1 MNRFYSKSVKFTQ
14 NIFFPAQLLNMYI
27 GTFEAITGLPVIF
40 GYIFFFTVGAAIGSF
55 LNVVIHRVPREE
67 SIVFPNS
74 ACPKCGK
81 AINSYDNIPILS
93 WLILRGKCRNCKN
106 PISPRYPAVELLNAL
121 LFVLIFW
128 QIGFNPFLPV
138 ALIFVTT
145 IVALI
150 FIDAENMILPDV
162 INFPLLF
169 FALLVRIIFPIFF
182 SAEYFSDIKI
192 YPLNQLG
199 GLPVWSISLIGAIL
213 GGLVGG
219 GSLWL
224 VGKIWKLL
232 RNVDA
237 MGLGDVKMMFAV
249 GALLGWRLVFLSIFI
264 GAFTGAIAGIFVIF
278 GQKEKDFQAQ
288 IPFGIFL
295 GIGSIVALLFG
306 EQLINWYITNF
317 IP

>member
-1 MNRFYSKSVKFTQ
+1 
-14 NIFFPAQLLNMYI
+14 
-27 GTFEAITGLPVIF
+27 
-40 GYIFFFTVGAAIGSF
+40 
-55 LNVVIHRVPREE
+55 
-67 SIVFPNS
+67 
-74 ACPKCGK
+74 
-81 AINSYDNIPILS
+81 LS
-93 WLILRGKCRNCKN
+93 WLILKGKCRNCQSA
-106 PISPRYPAVELLNAL
+106 ISARYPAVELLTAL
-121 LFVLIFW
+121 LFVLVFW
-128 QIGFNPFLPV
+128 QIGFTAFLPV

-169 FALLVRIIFPIFF
+169 FALLIRIIFPLFI
-182 SAEYFSDIKI
+182 SAEYFSDLRI
-192 YPLNQLG
+192 YPLNQLDN
-199 GLPVWSISLIGAIL
+199 LPVWLVSLLGALL
-213 GGLVGG
+213 GGIVGG

-249 GALLGWRLVFLSIFI
+249 GALLGWRLAFLSIFL

-278 GQKEKDFQAQ
+278 RQKEKDFQAQ

-295 GIGSIVALLFG
+295 GIGSIIALLFG
-306 EQLINWYITNF
+306 ERLINWYVTNF